1 MSTPSGSVCQNL
13 NSDDHFDRSFAFVA
27 MEGKNE
33 TKKKEITSTTIR
45 ASKKITTSYVRKE
58 EQ

>member
-1 MSTPSGSVCQNL
+1 MRKRRRKNL

-33 TKKKEITSTTIR
+33 IKKNHNFTVNKSG
-45 ASKKITTSYVRKE
+45 
-58 EQ
+58 